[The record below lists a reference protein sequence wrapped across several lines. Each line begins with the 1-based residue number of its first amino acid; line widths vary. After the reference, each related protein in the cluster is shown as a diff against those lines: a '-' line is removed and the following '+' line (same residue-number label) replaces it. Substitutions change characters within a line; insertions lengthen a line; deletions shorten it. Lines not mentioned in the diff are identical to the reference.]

1 MSKQVTF
8 AYVWDQATAM
18 KASEL
23 FYRYDLKHSP
33 KRFLGWLFI
42 AMAQF
47 GVVGAL
53 KHDAYGLLVLSTVF
67 LIYWYYLRWIIRK
80 RIALKYFRSSAAAG
94 MTFKISIQK
103 EGILQNDLLL
113 SWDDIDTVVELEE
126 GFLLY
131 TKQAPLFFPGEA
143 FGSDK
148 VRQHFRATVKSHTV
162 FVKE

>member
-1 MSKQVTF
+1 MSKPVTF
-8 AYVWDQATAM
+8 SYVWDQETAI

-23 FYRYDLKHSP
+23 FYRYELKHSP
-33 KRFLGWLFI
+33 KRFLGWFFI
-42 AMAQF
+42 AMSQF

-67 LIYWYYLRWIIRK
+67 LVYWYYLRWIIRK
-80 RIALKYFRSSAAAG
+80 RIALKHFRSSTAAG
-94 MTFKISIQK
+94 MTFKITVQK

-131 TKQAPLFFPGEA
+131 TKQGSLFFPREA
-143 FGSDK
+143 FESSK
-148 VRQHFRATVKSHTV
+148 IRQHFRTIVKSHAL